1 MQRNLAFY
9 WYTQKRKFTLLTD
22 ISEVPCPHG
31 SLHRGGEKGGRQNKQ
46 EVVGDLENNK
56 LGKRYVV

>member
-1 MQRNLAFY
+1 MGAYIVVGR
-9 WYTQKRKFTLLTD
+9 
-22 ISEVPCPHG
+22 
-31 SLHRGGEKGGRQNKQ
+31 GGRQNKQ